1 MAHDDFKCLKDSIN
15 WFYSKGWNSACG
27 LILSATTWTCPL
39 RDIENDVG
47 DAGISS
53 KHNIYAPMIKRRD
66 AAVSDVAA
74 AAAGAAAAAAAAAAL
89 VGGPNPRFPTW
100 TRQNAGPTFSWALVS
115 FFWTLLATFPAV
127 SPFPKFNSAIL
138 VRFYLWV
145 REIRK

>member
-1 MAHDDFKCLKDSIN
+1 MAHDYFKCLENSIN

-66 AAVSDVAA
+66 AALSDVAA
-74 AAAGAAAAAAAAAAL
+74 AAADAAAAAAAAAL

-100 TRQNAGPTFSWALVS
+100 TRQNAAPTFSWALVS

-138 VRFYLWV
+138 VRFYLWM

>member
-1 MAHDDFKCLKDSIN
+1 MN
-15 WFYSKGWNSACG
+15 V
-27 LILSATTWTCPL
+27 PL

-53 KHNIYAPMIKRRD
+53 KHNIYAPMIKGRD
-66 AAVSDVAA
+66 AALSDVAA
-74 AAAGAAAAAAAAAAL
+74 AAADADAAAAAAAATL
-89 VGGPNPRFPTW
+89 VGGPNRRFPTW
-100 TRQNAGPTFSWALVS
+100 TRQNAAPTFSWALVS